1 MAHVVSCCM
10 SWRVLRL
17 NFHDVVDDGD
27 VAYMGALVALA
38 AGALEDQV
46 SSAICTFIKK

>member
-1 MAHVVSCCM
+1 MAHAVSCCM
-10 SWRVLRL
+10 SWHVLLL

-27 VAYMGALVALA
+27 VAYMAALGALAV
-38 AGALEDQV
+38 GALEDQV